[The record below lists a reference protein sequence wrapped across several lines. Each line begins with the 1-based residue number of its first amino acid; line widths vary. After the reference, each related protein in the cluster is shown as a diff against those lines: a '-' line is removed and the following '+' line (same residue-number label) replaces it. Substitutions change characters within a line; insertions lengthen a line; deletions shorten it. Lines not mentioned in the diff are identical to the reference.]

1 MTQYK
6 VAVIVGS
13 LRQDSYN
20 RQVANALLKLLP
32 AHFDAEIVEIGQL
45 PLYNQDADANVPS
58 VVMDFKNKISAADA
72 IIVVTPEYNRGI
84 PAPLKNALDQGSRPW
99 GQNAWQGKPAGLLG
113 VSTGNIGTAVAQQ
126 QLRGVFSFLDMR
138 TLHQPE
144 MYLKWEDGMVDAEG
158 TFSTR
163 SAQFVGKWVTAFVT
177 WVETQSN
184 K

>member
-1 MTQYK
+1 MSTYRI
-6 VAVIVGS
+6 AVIVGS

-20 RQVANALLKLLP
+20 RQVATALLKLLP
-32 AHFDAEIVEIGQL
+32 SHFEAEIVEIGQL

-58 VVMDFKNKISAADA
+58 VVMAFKNQIAAADA
-72 IIVVTPEYNRGI
+72 VIVVTPEYNRGI

-99 GQNAWQGKPAGLLG
+99 GQNSWQGKPAGLLG

-144 MYLKWEDGMVDAEG
+144 MFLKWEDGMVDAHG
-158 TFSTR
+158 VFSDR
-163 SAQFVGKWVTAFVT
+163 SAKFVGKWVAAFTT
-177 WVETQSN
+177 WVETQSG